1 MHVCSGWCFEMPFCG
16 IYPVLV
22 PQEGWVF
29 LGVWV
34 WGPTCERTIHP
45 ITDFSVHRCHVAG
58 LTAYVF
64 RDSSFC
70 ACRLRFLF
78 ESCWRLLTVNST
90 RKPFW
95 ITILLFLFLLRSPK
109 QVGRNPATWGALVP
123 SPKFHPGASILT
135 FFHLPDGITPPD
147 TRLPCAV
154 SDVQWAHSPDLLN
167 ECVLYAQCLAQ
178 S

>member
-45 ITDFSVHRCHVAG
+45 MTDFSVHRCHVAG

-109 QVGRNPATWGALVP
+109 QVGRNPATWVP
-123 SPKFHPGASILT
+123 WFPLQNFILEPAFWHSSIYLMGSHHQT
-135 FFHLPDGITPPD
+135 PDFPVLWVMCSERT
-147 TRLPCAV
+147 
-154 SDVQWAHSPDLLN
+154 VQI
-167 ECVLYAQCLAQ
+167 C
-178 S
+178 